1 MTSTPRLQ
9 LLLQMLQDSPEDS
22 FLLFAIA
29 KEYENLGDTA
39 QALDYYLRLQQ
50 ADPGYVGLYY
60 HLGKLYEQME
70 QPDAAMQAYDQGL
83 VVAQSVGDRHAWSEL
98 SAARLN
104 LDYA

>member
-1 MTSTPRLQ
+1 
-9 LLLQMLQDSPEDS
+9 MLQESPADS

-39 QALDYYLRLQQ
+39 QALEHYLRLEQT
-50 ADPGYVGLYY
+50 DPGYVGLYY
-60 HLGKLYEQME
+60 HLGKLYEQIE
-70 QPDAAMQAYDQGL
+70 QLDAARQAYEQGMA
-83 VVAQSVGDRHAWSEL
+83 VAQTAGDRHAWSEL